1 MEPEVRR
8 FGLSSSAL
16 KMIAVVTMLI
26 DHVAAVLLV
35 KLLIQNGTWE
45 LIDYNGS
52 RLLNILSAENMDMI
66 NLYQLMRNI
75 GRIAFPIY
83 CFVLVEGF
91 MRTRNVQKYL
101 GRMLLFAFISEIP
114 FDLAFAGKMFHWG
127 YQNVMFTL
135 FWGLLAMYVSHAVEL
150 KTDKWF
156 IKWPGTAIVWLI
168 AAGAAEWMLT
178 DYGAK
183 GVGCIC
189 VLYLLR
195 NVRGLQL
202 LGGAAAFTWEL
213 PAPISFLFIA
223 LYNGRK
229 GVSIKHFFYAFY
241 PVHLLILYIISAV
254 LGMGGIAVI

>member
-1 MEPEVRR
+1 MESRH

-16 KMIAVVTMLI
+16 KVIAVVTMLI
-26 DHVAAVLLV
+26 DHIAAVLLV

-52 RLLNILSAENMDMI
+52 RLLNILSAEHMGMI
-66 NLYQLMRNI
+66 NTYQMMRNV

-91 MRTRNVQKYL
+91 MRTRSVKKYL
-101 GRMLLFAFISEIP
+101 ERMLLFAFISEIP
-114 FDLAFAGKMFHWG
+114 FDLAFAGKAFHWG

-135 FWGLLAMYVSHAVEL
+135 FWGLIAMYVSQIIESKA
-150 KTDKWF
+150 DRWF
-156 IKWPGTAIVWLI
+156 IKWPVTAGVWLI

-183 GVGCIC
+183 GVGCIF

-195 NVRGLQL
+195 YVRGLQL
-202 LGGAAAFTWEL
+202 LGGAVAFLWEI

-223 LYNGRK
+223 LYNGKK
-229 GVSIKHFFYAFY
+229 GMDLKHFFYAFY
-241 PVHLLILYIISAV
+241 PAHLLILYVISAV
-254 LGMGGIAVI
+254 LGMGSVPVI